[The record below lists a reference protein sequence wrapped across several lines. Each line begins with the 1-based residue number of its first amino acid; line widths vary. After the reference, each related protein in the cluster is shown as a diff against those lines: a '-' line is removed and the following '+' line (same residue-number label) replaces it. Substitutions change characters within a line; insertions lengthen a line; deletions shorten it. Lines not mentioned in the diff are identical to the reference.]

1 VDESVNWERVA
12 RRTVGYSGADLE
24 NMLNEAAI
32 SAARHNRDKINMND
46 IEEAATKVKLG
57 PEKKRLQTEFDR
69 KITAFH
75 EAGHALVSHFQE
87 GTDVVH
93 RISIVSRGMAL
104 GYTLIPPEKDKL
116 HVTQSQLLARISVM
130 MGGRAAEQIAFNEI
144 TTGAANDFDQAT
156 SVARNMVMDYGMSSI
171 GQINLGPTMDITEWG
186 KSYWEQNTISE
197 EMMSQID
204 REIKKIL
211 DAAYAQAVK
220 ILTTHKKELE
230 AVAEELVKKENLDQD
245 EFEKIVGKKK

>member
-1 VDESVNWERVA
+1 
-12 RRTVGYSGADLE
+12 
-24 NMLNEAAI
+24 
-32 SAARHNRDKINMND
+32 
-46 IEEAATKVKLG
+46 
-57 PEKKRLQTEFDR
+57 
-69 KITAFH
+69 
-75 EAGHALVSHFQE
+75 
-87 GTDVVH
+87 
-93 RISIVSRGMAL
+93 
-104 GYTLIPPEKDKL
+104 
-116 HVTQSQLLARISVM
+116 
-130 MGGRAAEQIAFNEI
+130 
-144 TTGAANDFDQAT
+144 
-156 SVARNMVMDYGMSSI
+156 MSSI